1 MAGYANSDGVKFAES
16 VADAAGLSF
25 NGMVDM
31 TIHLGVDSIMTIKAT
46 YIVPLGCAEKLN
58 KIVNQYTLTKKND

>member
-16 VADAAGLSF
+16 VAEAAGLSF

-31 TIHLGVDSIMTIKAT
+31 TIHLGVDSIVTITTT
-46 YIVPLGCAEKLN
+46 YIVPMGCAEKLN
-58 KIVNQYTLTKKND
+58 EIVNQYTLTKKND